1 MTNLIYEL
9 ISSFSGS
16 DIFLAF
22 FSNNVNLREKR
33 KVVLVHAI
41 KLCGE
46 VVVQLYS
53 FLITALDA
61 GEVFAF
67 TPPAAPYPTK
77 KNLAGHHS
85 RYENYGEETNL
96 FPTLVW
102 IHDCLQNVFK
112 YLPLI
117 SRTTLFHGVTK

>member
-1 MTNLIYEL
+1 VTNLIHKL
-9 ISSFSGS
+9 ISYLSGS

-33 KVVLVHAI
+33 KVVLLHAI

-53 FLITALDA
+53 FLITALDGGRA
-61 GEVFAF
+61 FAF

-77 KNLAGHHS
+77 KNLAEHHS
-85 RYENYGEETNL
+85 RYENYGEERNL
-96 FPTLVW
+96 FPTLV
-102 IHDCLQNVFK
+102 
-112 YLPLI
+112 
-117 SRTTLFHGVTK
+117 